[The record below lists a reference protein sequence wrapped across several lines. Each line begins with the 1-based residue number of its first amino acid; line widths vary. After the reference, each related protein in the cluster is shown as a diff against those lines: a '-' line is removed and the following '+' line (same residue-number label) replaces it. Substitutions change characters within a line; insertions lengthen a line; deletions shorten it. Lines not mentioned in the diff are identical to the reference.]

1 MRRGEGGARFVQF
14 PSRCFGGLR
23 ARPGRATGSV
33 VSRRDP
39 RRAAHNNGLPT
50 SFCAGDVMRG
60 HGPRETMRRR
70 AMLLEVNP
78 DTVRFIID
86 RLRQF
91 QAKEGVTFPDDAD
104 DDWARQI
111 LADYADDPV
120 VAEVRSTIDDLD
132 PDQQVELVALTWV
145 GRGVFGPDEW
155 EAALA
160 QARDSWNERTADYLL
175 GTPLAADF
183 LEEGLEQIESADE
196 GGDDEG

>member
-1 MRRGEGGARFVQF
+1 MQ
-14 PSRCFGGLR
+14 
-23 ARPGRATGSV
+23 
-33 VSRRDP
+33 
-39 RRAAHNNGLPT
+39 
-50 SFCAGDVMRG
+50 
-60 HGPRETMRRR
+60 
-70 AMLLEVNP
+70 LEVNP
-78 DTVRFIID
+78 DTVRFIVD